1 MRGNHA
7 LLLQR
12 TRAGASLL
20 ILDLAVYLV
29 LVFARIESARGLVP
43 GGFSII
49 ATCAPKAL
57 GAIMD
62 DSPLPQRARA
72 KRAHS
77 REGMTTSSDADAS
90 GGSAS
95 SCVPPAPVDIDGSLL
110 EGGGQIIRVT
120 SALSAILGTPIRL
133 DKIRA
138 GRAKGGL
145 GAQHAAGLRLVG
157 QLSGASLEG
166 DKVGSS
172 TAEMRPSHLAA
183 GGRFVADAETAGA
196 TMLMLQ
202 SALPCCCFGEPGAE
216 GGASTQLV
224 LKGGTNV
231 PFAPQ
236 LEYMQEVTLAALR
249 RIFRLDVSMSLL
261 RRGCFPRGGGE
272 VSVEIKSVAGPLPA
286 FQLLDRGHV
295 AHVYGRAWTCGQVSH
310 DSLRRDMADCCR
322 RALSKVVCIV

>member
-1 MRGNHA
+1 MY
-7 LLLQR
+7 
-12 TRAGASLL
+12 L
-20 ILDLAVYLV
+20 ILVLARV
-29 LVFARIESARGLVP
+29 ESARGLLP
-43 GGFSII
+43 AGFSIV

-62 DSPLPQRARA
+62 DSPLPQRARG
-72 KRAHS
+72 KRVRS
-77 REGMTTSSDADAS
+77 REGMTASSDADAS

-133 DKIRA
+133 NKIRA
-138 GRAKGGL
+138 GRSKGGL

-172 TAEMRPSHLAA
+172 TAVMRPSHLPA
-183 GGRFVADAETAGA
+183 GGHFVADAETAGA

-202 SALPCCCFGEPGAE
+202 SALPCCCFGAP
-216 GGASTQLV
+216 STQLV

-249 RIFRLDVSMSLL
+249 RIFRLDVSISLL
-261 RRGCFPRGGGE
+261 RRGCYPRGGGE
-272 VSVEIKSVAGPLPA
+272 VTVEIKSLAGPLPA
-286 FQLLDRGHV
+286 FELLDRGHV
-295 AHVYGRAWTCGQVSH
+295 VHVYGRAWTCGQVSH